1 MISDRAPLVSIVT
14 PSYNQ
19 GQFIETTLLSIKN
32 QDYPKLEHIVVD
44 GCSSDNTI
52 EILKRYEREYNLKWI
67 AERDKG
73 QSDAINKGFKA
84 AKGDIIGWLNS
95 DDAYFD
101 KHAVSYVANEFQRLP
116 EVDVIYGNGVCIDDK
131 NMTIW
136 IRHTIPWFN
145 YNRLLRQ
152 CFISQPST
160 FFRRRVILKHRLDV
174 DLNFAMDYE
183 YWLRLARDGF
193 KFKHANRILAAF
205 RIHTAAKSSFRKID
219 PKAQA
224 ERKKIRRL
232 YGYHFNMSY
241 YPHSLLDKILAIYLR
256 LYGAK
261 TMLSLCANPQKL
273 DLAFP
278 AKFNSPLR
286 GVISYLTPKILSKQ
300 FRFP

>member
-136 IRHTIPWFN
+136 IRHTIPSVF
-145 YNRLLRQ
+145 YLPALH
-152 CFISQPST
+152 
-160 FFRRRVILKHRLDV
+160 FFQK
-174 DLNFAMDYE
+174 
-183 YWLRLARDGF
+183 
-193 KFKHANRILAAF
+193 
-205 RIHTAAKSSFRKID
+205 KSD
-219 PKAQA
+219 PK
-224 ERKKIRRL
+224 
-232 YGYHFNMSY
+232 
-241 YPHSLLDKILAIYLR
+241 
-256 LYGAK
+256 
-261 TMLSLCANPQKL
+261 T
-273 DLAFP
+273 
-278 AKFNSPLR
+278 
-286 GVISYLTPKILSKQ
+286 
-300 FRFP
+300 